1 MPPVRWLPP
10 AAYFSR
16 PGKVGKSGLRA
27 SPRDPSGTR
36 TPCGGSVLRVWTTAF
51 YQSRARTGQTSFSFG
66 PYRGVGSAQW
76 QGCSYG
82 GSLLHSNPR
91 VSTKADGLVIP
102 LLQSAGLTET
112 DAGLKPGSS
121 HFCGFD
127 CGWLRAE
134 GSRASVRDTASAI
147 SRRGPGASPWFP
159 FPPLSETGKWGRRRQ
174 ATAAST
180 STIAQR

>member
-1 MPPVRWLPP
+1 MSLTDCANLILRLPASGGLLFPPGKSRQKRAQGFAPRPLRGKSSLRWL
-10 AAYFSR
+10 
-16 PGKVGKSGLRA
+16 GV
-27 SPRDPSGTR
+27 
-36 TPCGGSVLRVWTTAF
+36 AF
-51 YQSRARTGQTSFSFG
+51 VDYGCYQSRARTGQTSFSFG

-121 HFCGFD
+121 HFCGSD
-127 CGWLRAE
+127 CGWRRAE

-159 FPPLSETGKWGRRRQ
+159 LVTFPKGKVTPPGGRPPE
-174 ATAAST
+174 
-180 STIAQR
+180 